1 MSNRPSDGR
10 NEAKTRDQAKTS
22 KKDVAL
28 AQVAQR
34 DAWLKKLQSRIRK
47 IDQDVATLE
56 KAAKALEVLTKKQE
70 DNAKLRELIEH
81 LVHHVSE
88 EEHEVVKEAQ
98 THAEIRVS
106 EKPPKVPHGHM
117 TAGPLLAVAFT
128 VIGFWKVL
136 KSRLK

>member
-22 KKDVAL
+22 KRDVAL

-34 DAWLKKLQSRIRK
+34 DAWLKKMQSRTRK
-47 IDQDVATLE
+47 IDQDVAALE
-56 KAAKALEVLTKKQE
+56 KAAKALEGLIKKQE

-88 EEHEVVKEAQ
+88 QEEEVLKDAQ

-106 EKPPKVPHGHM
+106 EKPPKVPHGHLP
-117 TAGPLLAVAFT
+117 AGTLLVIAFS
-128 VIGFWKVL
+128 VIGFWKLL
-136 KSRLK
+136 KAKLK

>member
-10 NEAKTRDQAKTS
+10 NEARTRDQAKTS

-47 IDQDVATLE
+47 IDQDVATRE
-56 KAAKALEVLTKKQE
+56 KAAKALELLTKKQE

-88 EEHEVVKEAQ
+88 EEDN
-98 THAEIRVS
+98 
-106 EKPPKVPHGHM
+106 M
-117 TAGPLLAVAFT
+117 FLLVQSLWESHFH
-128 VIGFWKVL
+128 
-136 KSRLK
+136 